1 MITRLS
7 ELKLQ
12 DIRGVIFD
20 LDGTLAHSNPD
31 FAGLRRELGIHSGTD
46 ILAYV
51 ESLSTDEARAKAL
64 DIIHE
69 YERQSSLNA
78 SWIDGARELIECLRA
93 KSLPLAILTR
103 NMPEAAQITIDKLGI
118 DIELV
123 LTRSLSRIPK
133 VFILFASSGNSRPQR
148 SCMWAIICLIC
159 KLRAMRVAAA
169 HYIALKPFPIM
180 PTTPI
185 YSLLATIALSKR
197 GLWVTKHYLGL

>member
-46 ILAYV
+46 ILAHV
-51 ESLSTDEARAKAL
+51 DSLSAGEAQAQAL
-64 DIIHE
+64 EIVHE

-118 DIELV
+118 DIALV
-123 LTRSLSRIPK
+123 LTRYDAQPK
-133 VFILFASSGNSRPQR
+133 PHPQG
-148 SCMWAIICLIC
+148 IHLIC
-159 KLRAMRVAAA
+159 EQWQLSPADILYVGDYLFDLQTARNAGSHCALYCPEIIPDYA
-169 HYIALKPFPIM
+169 HNADML
-180 PTTPI
+180 
-185 YSLLATIALSKR
+185 
-197 GLWVTKHYLGL
+197 VTCYHSFIEAWTVGD